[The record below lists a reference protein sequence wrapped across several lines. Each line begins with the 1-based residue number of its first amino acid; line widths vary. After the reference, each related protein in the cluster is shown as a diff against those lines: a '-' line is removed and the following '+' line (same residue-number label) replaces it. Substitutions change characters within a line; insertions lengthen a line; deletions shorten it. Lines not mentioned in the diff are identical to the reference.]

1 MSAAAAALKFVLVN
15 YLILSQMTMV
25 VAGLASS
32 GATSSSS
39 IDAASVAIGA
49 IPLII
54 SGVLPLHAAVKIVR
68 FLWRLKQK
76 LFNTAAK
83 AQSLQGSY
91 GESLYPL
98 EQ

>member
-1 MSAAAAALKFVLVN
+1 MSAAAAVVKFLLMN
-15 YLILSQMTMV
+15 YLILSQIVMV

-54 SGVLPLHAAVKIVR
+54 SSVLLLHALVKVVR
-68 FLWRLKQK
+68 FLRRLKQK
-76 LFNTAAK
+76 LFNAAPK
-83 AQSLQGSY
+83 VQSLQGSY
-91 GESLYPL
+91 GESLSQAKL
-98 EQ
+98 